1 MCYVCAALGYFLQ
14 PVPRLFLSSL
24 PSLLLGHSEIFCMS
38 VYSHN
43 QQGLITQTN
52 LLLLSDHRKHKF
64 NFTCSYKGKI
74 YLKITSNFTFSDL
87 VADQIYNYTKVVV
100 IVFLSAEG
108 AHWGD
113 LKQELKR
120 LKLFLFHSW
129 PWVQEHYRQ
138 PLHPCDP
145 CRKPGWLKHIQTS
158 HRFHK

>member
-1 MCYVCAALGYFLQ
+1 
-14 PVPRLFLSSL
+14 
-24 PSLLLGHSEIFCMS
+24 MS

-100 IVFLSAEG
+100 IVFLSAKG
-108 AHWGD
+108 AH
-113 LKQELKR
+113 
-120 LKLFLFHSW
+120 
-129 PWVQEHYRQ
+129 
-138 PLHPCDP
+138 
-145 CRKPGWLKHIQTS
+145 
-158 HRFHK
+158 